1 MFGKNVASSRQSAVR
16 SQKVKIVLCAALLLH
31 GCGYS
36 LAGRGD
42 FLPDYIKIVGIPT
55 FMNLT
60 DHPEIEEVFTDKVV
74 EEFASRGK
82 YVVVPEEL
90 GADAV
95 LVGKVTTFQLV
106 PAVLEGGGEI
116 TSDQA
121 ARYTIL
127 VQAEVVFND
136 AVQDEEIWADTSFSF
151 RDDYDIGEESEDF
164 FDMEGM
170 ALERIAEEFA
180 KTLVSRI
187 LEAF

>member
-1 MFGKNVASSRQSAVR
+1 M
-16 SQKVKIVLCAALLLH
+16 KIVLCVALLFH

-42 FLPDYIKIVGIPT
+42 FLPDHVKIIGIPT
-55 FMNLT
+55 FLNLT
-60 DHPEIEEVFTDKVV
+60 DRPEIGEIFTEKVV

-82 YVVVPEEL
+82 YVVVPEEA

-95 LVGKVTTFQLV
+95 LEGKVTAFQLV
-106 PAVLEGGGEI
+106 PAVLQGGGEV
-116 TSDQA
+116 TSEQA
-121 ARYTIL
+121 ARYTI
-127 VQAEVVFND
+127 VVRAEVTFND
-136 AVQDEEIWADTSFSF
+136 LVENTEIWSDSSFSF

>member
-1 MFGKNVASSRQSAVR
+1 
-16 SQKVKIVLCAALLLH
+16 
-31 GCGYS
+31 

-42 FLPDYIKIVGIPT
+42 FLPDHVKIIGIPT
-55 FMNLT
+55 FLNLT
-60 DHPEIEEVFTDKVV
+60 DRPEIEEVFTEKVV

-82 YVVVPEEL
+82 YVVVPEES

-95 LVGKVTTFQLV
+95 LEGKVTAFQLV
-106 PAVLEGGGEI
+106 PAVLEGGGEV
-116 TSDQA
+116 TSEQA
-121 ARYTIL
+121 ARYTI
-127 VQAEVVFND
+127 VVRAEVVFND
-136 AVQDEEIWADTSFSF
+136 LVENNEIWSDSSFAF
-151 RDDYDIGEESEDF
+151 RDDYDIGEESENF